1 MIKCGCVTE
10 YDRSDHR
17 WMPDATDCLLP
28 EAVELIR
35 ELSVSADGWEPEI
48 FDKAKAFL
56 KKCEGE

>member
-10 YDRSDHR
+10 YDRTDHR

-35 ELSVSADGWEPEI
+35 ELLQSYQTGGKI
-48 FDKAKAFL
+48 LKAQAFL
-56 KKCEGE
+56 AKVGE